1 MTIPLLTILG
11 LLPLI
16 GGLLAFLFAGRSG
29 KIVAFVFSLLV
40 AVVGLLAFFMA
51 GDTDLGELH
60 SWIPAIG
67 AHYAL
72 GLDGMGRTMVLLTV
86 VLVPIVL
93 LSQWN
98 IADRGSREPRAE
110 DIYVQ
115 HPRWSSNIFGG
126 LVLIMESFALF
137 VFLADDVLLFYIFF
151 EATLLPMYFLIVGW
165 GSDKASKAAMKFL
178 IYSLAGGLVMLFGI
192 VGVFA
197 VTSAQGSP
205 SFLIAD
211 FTLEPTGALGKWI
224 FVAFFIAFAIKAPM
238 VPVHTWLPDTAEQSN
253 PGATALLVGVL
264 DKIGTFG
271 MIKLCLTMFP
281 EASKWAAPVILVLA
295 VISILYGAVLAI
307 ASSNLLRL
315 VAYTSV
321 SHFGFMVLGIFAF
334 TTTSLNGSMFYMLGH
349 GVSSALLFLVVDMMI
364 KRRGCAEIRAFG
376 GVQKVAPLIAGVFLL
391 GGLAT
396 MGLPGTMN
404 FVGEYS
410 IMVGAFTRHPVLVA
424 FAVLGTVL
432 AAVYVLWA
440 YQRVFTGEPTPSVT
454 KWVRTDLTVLER
466 VTLAPLIALLLVFGF
481 FPKPFTQ
488 LVQPVAENSMTSVQL
503 ADPLDGANTGSV
515 DGPRGGK

>member
-98 IADRGSREPRAE
+98 ISDVGSREPRV
-110 DIYVQ
+110 DDLYVQ
-115 HPRWSSNIFGG
+115 KPRWGANVFGG

-137 VFLADDVLLFYIFF
+137 VFLASDVLLFYIFF

-165 GSDKASKAAMKFL
+165 GGEKAVRAAMKFL

-192 VGVFA
+192 VGVYA
-197 VTSAQGSP
+197 VTSAQGAP
-205 SFLIAD
+205 SFLISD
-211 FTLEPTGALGKWI
+211 FTVEPAGALGKWI

-253 PGATALLVGVL
+253 PGTTALLVGVL

-315 VAYTSV
+315 VSYTSV

-349 GVSSALLFLVVDMMI
+349 GVSSALLFLIVDMLI
-364 KRRGCAEIRAFG
+364 KRRGSAEISAFG
-376 GVQKVAPLIAGVFLL
+376 GVQKIAPLIAGVFLL

-410 IMVGAFTRHPVLVA
+410 IMVGAFTRHPVLVG

-440 YQRVFTGEPTPSVT
+440 YQRVFTGEPTPTVT
-454 KWVRTDLTVLER
+454 KHVTSDLTALER
-466 VTLAPLIALLLVFGF
+466 LTLAPLVILVLVFGF

-488 LVQPVAENSMTSVQL
+488 IVQPVADGSMASVQL
-503 ADPLDGANTGSV
+503 ADPVQGGATGSV
-515 DGPRGGK
+515 DEPRGGK